1 MAGFLEII
9 KTNKIIQFA
18 LIAIVIYFAI
28 TYMMPT
34 ETLENTESTQAPA
47 PPKEE
52 KKEEP
57 VVEKPQVV
65 GGTLGEPE
73 IPAAPVQEK
82 PAQIEATELLPKY
95 DEANEFAQQNPV
107 SKLLK
112 EQNFL
117 ISGYHIGV
125 NTVMQSNKIPY
136 HDLRSVPPIPK
147 ESVGPFLQ
155 SSYENPMG
163 AGRRQLEVGA

>member
-1 MAGFLEII
+1 MAGFFEII

-18 LIAIVIYFAI
+18 LIAVVIYFAI
-28 TYMMPT
+28 TYMMPK
-34 ETLENTESTQAPA
+34 ETLENTEAAPA
-47 PPKEE
+47 PPAEAEKEPAVE
-52 KKEEP
+52 
-57 VVEKPQVV
+57 EKPQVV

-73 IPAAPVQEK
+73 IAAAPVPEK
-82 PAQIEATELLPKY
+82 PSQLDAGELLPKY
-95 DEANEFAQQNPV
+95 DEANEFAKQNPV

-125 NTVMQSNKIPY
+125 NTVMQSNKIKY